1 MALAEYPVYLE
12 LTEGEDAAPGANTA
26 YSLLRND
33 RGSSGGTQIMHG
45 TLGVEGDVDALRF
58 WANNFSIFTLKVV
71 SDDPAAD
78 LVIRLIDSEGKR
90 FPLWQGYGEHAPE
103 NHAYLAF
110 DTREAYV
117 SVESASGEWTGDY
130 TLTYAHGATYA
141 HGTEGRDNLQLPGYV
156 NLYYAHAGNDNF
168 SAGHGDD
175 TLFAGEGNDWVD
187 GGEDNDLI
195 YGGEGQDTILGGS
208 EDDLV
213 FGGSDIDWLRGLDGN
228 DTLQGGDGDDRLDGG
243 AGFDVLIGGAGADTM
258 TGYSGVTTV
267 SYASASR
274 GAVIDLGDHSLNAGA
289 AVGDRL
295 ISIEIIAGSGFAD
308 ALHSNSFDH
317 RLAGNAGD
325 DLLAGRGGADVLLG
339 GDGADTLDG
348 GRGDDRLE
356 GGAGADV
363 FTFTRAQGSD
373 TLTGL
378 EAEDL
383 IRLALSASEAA
394 ALTLTQTAEGIR
406 IDWGTPD
413 SVLLLDT
420 ILTPEQIGLELV

>member
-1 MALAEYPVYLE
+1 MAGLWRTP
-12 LTEGEDAAPGANTA
+12 PG
-26 YSLLRND
+26 
-33 RGSSGGTQIMHG
+33 
-45 TLGVEGDVDALRF
+45 
-58 WANNFSIFTLKVV
+58 
-71 SDDPAAD
+71 
-78 LVIRLIDSEGKR
+78 
-90 FPLWQGYGEHAPE
+90 
-103 NHAYLAF
+103 NHAYLTL
-110 DTREAYV
+110 DTRKAYV
-117 SVESASGEWTGDY
+117 SVESASGEWTGSY
-130 TLTYAHGATYA
+130 SLTYAYGSSYIHGSA
-141 HGTEGRDNLQLPGYV
+141 GRDSLQLPGDT
-156 NLYYAHAGNDNF
+156 NLYYAHGGSDNI
-168 SAGHGDD
+168 SASFGDD
-175 TLFAGEGNDWVD
+175 TLFAGEGDDWIYGD
-187 GGEDNDLI
+187 DDDDLI
-195 YGGEGQDTILGGS
+195 YGGEGEDTISGGS
-208 EDDLV
+208 EDDLI
-213 FGGSDIDWLRGLDGN
+213 FGGRGDDLLRGAEDD
-228 DTLQGGDGDDRLDGG
+228 DTLQGGDGRDRLYGG

-258 TGYSGVTTV
+258 TGFSGITTV
-267 SYASASR
+267 SYETAGR
-274 GAVIDLGDHSLNAGA
+274 GVVVDLGDRRLNAGA

-308 ALHSNSFDH
+308 TLHSNRFGH

-420 ILTPEQIGLELV
+420 PLTAEQIGLELV